1 MNQRTSFSWSKAPR
15 KKMLDMNSGD
25 KKIGYQRGQT
35 LLVGWKVSL
44 VSESLPCD
52 RKVGHRSVRTTSVG
66 IYSFQAGK

>member
-1 MNQRTSFSWSKAPR
+1 
-15 KKMLDMNSGD
+15 MLDMNSGD